1 MITFL
6 TIYLVLLAVVLV
18 WIIFRD
24 HRSGVCELLSCRN
37 LALLGLILFQISSVA
52 YSLAADEYSNYPVN
66 EPAKAGLIFCAMI
79 TTFVIISLW
88 AYRRGWFVTG
98 LAQRLPTTHAAPGD
112 MALLLNALLIA
123 VVAIVMRFGVTIPY
137 VAMVAGTVA
146 IGLNAVSSGLVGWVW
161 GRRLRN
167 PVYLVYGLL
176 IIAANLAVVMSF
188 SFGRRGIVAVGGSI
202 VWGMYYSCWRHLRTT
217 GILSRMAIIGL
228 PPVIFLILFTSVRS
242 AGRSASGID
251 TSQLT
256 ASRQIQNIL
265 QGGSIVRGLAFL
277 ASGQYSGA
285 ISLFLIENCPE
296 NFEYRHMESVYY
308 FFVLPVPRAW
318 WPGKPNPLS
327 QQIARMARVSRVS
340 WTRLKLGPGII
351 GHAAAEGGWY
361 AVVLYAIIAGLLFR
375 FFDEI
380 IRINLDSP
388 FVVLAVGSALGHFI
402 GLPRGSVPNFAFLAV
417 VTVAGALLIMVTLGK
432 LVDQMSPMQFL
443 EDDEL
448 DESGEWEYDETQ

>member
-1 MITFL
+1 MT
-6 TIYLVLLAVVLV
+6 TLLAVYLVVISLVLV
-18 WIIFRD
+18 HVMFRD

-37 LALLGLILFQISSVA
+37 LALMGLILFQLSSAA
-52 YSLAADEYSNYPVN
+52 YSLVAADYGKYPVN
-66 EPAKAGLIFCAMI
+66 NPTKTGGIFCAMI
-79 TTFVIISLW
+79 TTFVILSLW
-88 AYRRGWFVTG
+88 AYRRGWFVTR
-98 LAQRLPTTHAAPGD
+98 LARRLPTTHASPGD
-112 MALLLNALLIA
+112 VALLLNAFLITIVA
-123 VVAIVMRFGVTIPY
+123 VVMRFGVAIPY
-137 VAMVAGTVA
+137 ISIVAGTVA

-161 GRRLRN
+161 GRQIRN

-188 SFGRRGIVAVGGSI
+188 SFGRRGIVAVGGII
-202 VWGMYYSCWRHLRTT
+202 VWGMYYSYWRHLRTT
-217 GILSRMAIIGL
+217 GILSRMAIVGL
-228 PPVIFLILFTSVRS
+228 PPVIFLVLFTSVRS

-256 ASRQIQNIL
+256 ASRQIQNII
-265 QGGSIVRGLAFL
+265 QGGSIVRGLTFL
-277 ASGQYSGA
+277 ASGQYAGA
-285 ISLFLIENCPE
+285 ITLFLIENCPE

-361 AVVLYAIIAGLLFR
+361 AVVVYAILGGLLFR

-388 FVVLAVGSALGHFI
+388 FVVLAVGSAMGHFI
-402 GLPRGSVPNFAFLAV
+402 GLPRGSAPNFAFLAV
-417 VTVAGALLIMVTLGK
+417 VTVCGALALMVMLGK
-432 LVDQMSPMQFL
+432 LSDRIRPTQF
-443 EDDEL
+443 EDDDEL
-448 DESGEWEYDETQ
+448 DEDDEWDYDQAW

>member
-1 MITFL
+1 MTTFL
-6 TIYLVLLAVVLV
+6 AIYLMVLSLVLV
-18 WIIFRD
+18 RIMFRD
-24 HRSGVCELLSCRN
+24 HRSGLCDLLSCRN
-37 LALLGLILFQISSVA
+37 LALLGLILFQLTSVA
-52 YSLAADEYSNYPVN
+52 YSLASADYSHYPVN
-66 EPAKAGLIFCAMI
+66 DPAKSGLIFCAMI
-79 TTFVIISLW
+79 TTFVILSLW
-88 AYRRGWFVTG
+88 AYRRGWFVTR
-98 LAQRLPTTHAAPGD
+98 LAQRLPTTHASPGD
-112 MALLLNALLIA
+112 IALLLNAFLIT
-123 VVAIVMRFGVTIPY
+123 VVAIVMRFGVAIPY
-137 VAMVAGTVA
+137 ISIIAGTVA

-161 GRRLRN
+161 GRQLRN

-188 SFGRRGIVAVGGSI
+188 SFGRRGIVAVGGII
-202 VWGMYYSCWRHLRTT
+202 VWGMYYSYWRHLRTT
-217 GILSRMAIIGL
+217 GILSRMAIVGL
-228 PPVIFLILFTSVRS
+228 PPVIFLALFTSVRS

-265 QGGSIVRGLAFL
+265 QGGSIVRGLTFL

-285 ISLFLIENCPE
+285 ITLFLIENCPE

-308 FFVLPVPRAW
+308 FFVLPMPRAW

-327 QQIARMARVSRVS
+327 QQIARMARISRVS
-340 WTRLKLGPGII
+340 WTRLKLGPGVI

-361 AVVLYAIIAGLLFR
+361 ALVLYAIIGGLFFR

-388 FVVLAVGSALGHFI
+388 FVVVSVGAALGHYI

-417 VTVAGALLIMVTLGK
+417 VTVAGALLIMVMLGR
-432 LVDQMSPMQFL
+432 LVDRMSPAQFI
-443 EDDEL
+443 EDDEI
-448 DESGEWEYDETQ
+448 DESGEWDYDESR